1 MTPVSGSASTDV
13 TTGIENT
20 GSTEIT
26 EIAERELA
34 TRSAVR
40 IRPEPSRVIA
50 KLFVPGEEVPE
61 NESRTAAVIAR
72 VLSLD
77 EHQVAEVL
85 TRTFE
90 SFDGRHRDLR
100 GTFVSHFETIAHRI
114 PRGEEV
120 SELRQ
125 LLIGSYFTHEY
136 SIEGAAL
143 CNPSMVA
150 HPDQDGLADD
160 QTRFVLSAR
169 AIGEGHLSCIELRTG
184 VVGPGTR
191 IEVDP
196 ITPFTSLG
204 RVLPADYDRRLFESL
219 LSEHADD
226 DEVVAFLHRHLPA
239 RFSAEDL
246 DHTLRNLP
254 DGLTSRQGTHRT
266 IERIQWIAA
275 STYDLEFPPDTRLS
289 ERVLWPNGPTERRG
303 MEDARF
309 VRFTEDGGDAS
320 YYATYTAFDGS
331 TVVPQRLQTKDFR
344 VFHATQFSGP
354 AAANKGMALF
364 PRKVG
369 GRYLALS
376 RWDRENTSITT
387 SADNQTW
394 GEAHTIQTP
403 ARSWELT
410 QIGNCG
416 SPIETERGWLV
427 LTHGVGPMRTYSIG
441 AILLDLEHPERL
453 IASLDDPLISPD
465 ARERDGYVPN
475 VVYSCGAMRHR
486 DTLVVPY
493 GISDNEIGFATVP
506 IPALLARMRPVAS
519 ANPSL

>member
-1 MTPVSGSASTDV
+1 MTQSSN
-13 TTGIENT
+13 IE
-20 GSTEIT
+20 STER
-26 EIAERELA
+26 ALA
-34 TRSAVR
+34 TRSPVR
-40 IRPEPSRVIA
+40 INPEPSRVIA

-72 VLSLD
+72 VLHLD
-77 EHQVAEVL
+77 EYQVEEVL

-90 SFDGRHRDLR
+90 SYEGRHRDLR
-100 GTFVSHFETIAHRI
+100 RIFASHFEAIAHRI
-114 PRGEEV
+114 PHGEEI
-120 SELRQ
+120 SERRQ
-125 LLIGSYFTHEY
+125 LLVGSYFTHEY

-196 ITPFTSLG
+196 TTPVTSLG
-204 RVLPADYDRRLFESL
+204 QVRPADYDRRLFESL

-226 DEVVAFLHRHLPA
+226 DEVVAFLHRHLPV

-246 DHTLRNLP
+246 NHTLRNLP
-254 DGLTSRQGTHRT
+254 HALTPRQGTHRT
-266 IERIQWIAA
+266 IELIQWIAA
-275 STYDLEFPPDTRLS
+275 STYDREFPPETLLS
-289 ERVLWPNGPTERRG
+289 ERVLWPTGPTERRG

-309 VRFTEDGGDAS
+309 VRFTEDDGDAS

-331 TVVPQRLQTKDFR
+331 TVVPQRLQTRDFR

-369 GRYLALS
+369 GKYLALS

-387 SADNQTW
+387 SPDNQTW
-394 GEAHTIQTP
+394 TAAHTIQTP
-403 ARSWELT
+403 AYSWELT

-416 SPIETERGWLV
+416 SPIETEQGWLV

-453 IASLDDPLISPD
+453 IASLEDPLISPN
-465 ARERDGYVPN
+465 AQERDGYVPN

-486 DTLVVPY
+486 DTLVIPY
-493 GISDNEIGFATVP
+493 GISDNEIGFATVS
-506 IPALLARMRPVAS
+506 IPELLARMRPEPS
-519 ANPSL
+519 A

>member
-1 MTPVSGSASTDV
+1 MNVAPSTKGTE
-13 TTGIENT
+13 TTEST

-26 EIAERELA
+26 EITERELA

-40 IRPEPSRVIA
+40 ISPQPSRVIA

-77 EHQVAEVL
+77 EYQVEEVL
-85 TRTFE
+85 TRTFD
-90 SFDGRHRDLR
+90 SFGGRHRDLR
-100 GTFVSHFETIAHRI
+100 GIFADHFETISHRI
-114 PRGEEV
+114 RHGEEV
-120 SELRQ
+120 SERRQ

-150 HPDQDGLADD
+150 HPDQSGLADD

-196 ITPFTSLG
+196 ITPVTSLG
-204 RVLPADYDRRLFESL
+204 RVGPADYDRRLFESL

-226 DEVVAFLHRHLPA
+226 DEVAAFLHRHLPA

-246 DHTLRNLP
+246 DHILRNLP
-254 DGLTSRQGTHRT
+254 DGLTPRQGTHRT
-266 IERIQWIAA
+266 IELIQWIAA
-275 STYDLEFPPDTRLS
+275 STYDLEFPPDTLLS
-289 ERVLWPNGPTERRG
+289 ERVLWPTGPTERRG

-309 VRFTEDGGDAS
+309 VQFTDGGDLS

-331 TVVPQRLQTKDFR
+331 TVVPQRLHTKDFQL
-344 VFHATQFSGP
+344 FHVTQFSGP

-376 RWDRENTSITT
+376 RWDRENTSIT
-387 SADNQTW
+387 SSPDNQTW
-394 GEAHTIQTP
+394 TVAHTIQTP
-403 ARSWELT
+403 ARTWELT

-416 SPIETERGWLV
+416 SPIETEQGWLV

-453 IASLDDPLISPD
+453 IASLEDPLISPD
-465 ARERDGYVPN
+465 AQERDGYVPN

-486 DTLVVPY
+486 DTLVIPY

-506 IPALLARMRPVAS
+506 IPELLARMRPVAS
-519 ANPSL
+519 TTASG

>member
-1 MTPVSGSASTDV
+1 MNAMSTSSSTEIDKSAES
-13 TTGIENT
+13 T

-26 EIAERELA
+26 EPALA

-40 IRPEPSRVIA
+40 ISPQPSRVIA

-77 EHQVAEVL
+77 EHQVDEVL
-85 TRTFE
+85 TRTLE
-90 SFDGRHRDLR
+90 SFGGRHHDLR
-100 GTFVSHFETIAHRI
+100 GILASHFETISHRI
-114 PRGEEV
+114 PHGEEV
-120 SELRQ
+120 SERHQ
-125 LLIGSYFTHEY
+125 LLIGAYFTHEY

-150 HPDQDGLADD
+150 HPDQEGLADD

-196 ITPFTSLG
+196 ITPVTSLG
-204 RVLPADYDRRLFESL
+204 RVRPADYDRRLFESL
-219 LSEHADD
+219 LAAHADD
-226 DEVVAFLHRHLPA
+226 DEVAAFLHRHLPA
-239 RFSAEDL
+239 RFSAGDL
-246 DHTLRNLP
+246 EHTLRNLP
-254 DGLTSRQGTHRT
+254 YALTPRQGTHRT
-266 IERIQWIAA
+266 IELIQWIAA

-289 ERVLWPNGPTERRG
+289 ERVLWPTGPTERRG

-309 VRFTEDGGDAS
+309 VRFTDDDGEAS
-320 YYATYTAFDGS
+320 YYATYTAFDGA
-331 TVVPQRLQTKDFR
+331 TVVPQRLQTEDFR
-344 VFHATQFSGP
+344 VFHTTQFGGP

-369 GRYLALS
+369 GRYVALS

-387 SADNQTW
+387 SPDNQTW
-394 GEAHTIQTP
+394 TAAHTIQTP

-416 SPIETERGWLV
+416 SPIETEQGWLV

-441 AILLDLEHPERL
+441 AILLDLEHPQRL
-453 IASLDDPLISPD
+453 IASLEDPLISPN
-465 ARERDGYVPN
+465 AEERDGYVPN

-486 DTLVVPY
+486 DTLVIPY

-506 IPALLARMRPVAS
+506 IPALLARMRPVES
-519 ANPSL
+519 ATSSV

>member
-1 MTPVSGSASTDV
+1 VNAMTESASL
-13 TTGIENT
+13 E
-20 GSTEIT
+20 STE
-26 EIAERELA
+26 RGLA
-34 TRSAVR
+34 TRSPVR
-40 IRPEPSRVIA
+40 ISPRPSRVIA

-61 NESRTAAVIAR
+61 NESRTAAVMAR
-72 VLSLD
+72 VLHLD
-77 EHQVAEVL
+77 EDEVQEVL
-85 TRTFE
+85 TRTLKSYE
-90 SFDGRHRDLR
+90 GRHRDLR
-100 GTFVSHFETIAHRI
+100 RIFASHFETISHRI
-114 PRGEEV
+114 PHGEEI

-196 ITPFTSLG
+196 ITPVTSLG
-204 RVLPADYDRRLFESL
+204 RVRPADYDRSLFESL
-219 LSEHADD
+219 LSTHADD

-239 RFSAEDL
+239 RFSAADL
-246 DHTLRNLP
+246 DHTLRDLP
-254 DGLTSRQGTHRT
+254 GALTARQGTHRT
-266 IERIQWIAA
+266 IESIRWIAA
-275 STYDLEFPPDTRLS
+275 STYDLEFPPETPLS
-289 ERVLWPNGPTERRG
+289 ERVLWPTGPTERRG

-309 VRFTEDGGDAS
+309 VRFTEEGGDAS

-331 TVVPQRLQTKDFR
+331 TVVPQRLHTRDFR

-364 PRKVG
+364 PRRVG

-376 RWDRENTSITT
+376 RWDRENTSIT
-387 SADNQTW
+387 SSSDNHTW
-394 GEAHTIQTP
+394 TAAQTIQTP
-403 ARSWELT
+403 EYSWELT

-416 SPIETERGWLV
+416 SPIETEQGWLV

-441 AILLDLEHPERL
+441 AVLLDLEHPERL
-453 IASLDDPLISPD
+453 IASLEDPLISPD
-465 ARERDGYVPN
+465 AQERDGYVPN

-506 IPALLARMRPVAS
+506 IPALLARMRRVPGA
-519 ANPSL
+519 